1 MKKLSEFTIVLA
13 EDDDLTSEVVAKF
26 LTPLCKHL
34 YLAEN
39 GARALQLFEAHKP
52 DLVITDIEMPKLN
65 GLELA
70 RTIRRKSISTQIIIL
85 TAYRRREYLL
95 EAVNLQL
102 TQYLLKPLSFDRI
115 MKALQVSEAFLAS
128 NKFDVIYVF
137 SKYEYYDK
145 YRKEL
150 FYKSEV
156 VYLSKCERDLL
167 ELLIRMHPAPVPYR
181 TISTLIFDKQ
191 SAIAATKHVVTSLR
205 EKIEA
210 HTIIDIP
217 AYGYKLKLMTDD

>member
-13 EDDDLTSEVVAKF
+13 EDDHLTLEVVAKF
-26 LTPLCKHL
+26 LRPLCKHL

-39 GARALQLFEAHKP
+39 GATALQLFEAHKP
-52 DLVITDIEMPKLN
+52 DLVITDIEMPKLS

-70 RTIRRKSISTQIIIL
+70 KIIRRKSISTQIIIL

-102 TQYLLKPLSFDRI
+102 TQYLLKPLSFEKI

-128 NKFDVIYVF
+128 NKLDAIYVF
-137 SKYEYYDK
+137 SKHEYYDK
-145 YRKEL
+145 YRKEF
-150 FYKSEV
+150 FYKNEV
-156 VYLSKCERDLL
+156 VKLSKCERDLL
-167 ELLIRMHPAPVPYR
+167 ELLIRMHPAPAPYR
-181 TISTLIFDKQ
+181 TIASLIFDKQ
-191 SAIAATKHVVTSLR
+191 SAIDATKRVVTSLR
-205 EKIEA
+205 DKIEE
-210 HTIIDIP
+210 HIIISIP